1 MIQSRLDRNLSTQKS
16 HELWASQWNLSKWCP
31 ERISC
36 PLWEQACS
44 NGTTCCGWCGS
55 APQNS
60 SNTQI
65 NHGILLQLHI
75 LLRFISLQ
83 LCTENIMG
91 RSSLMFGIY
100 KTTEPPVLNSFDKAE
115 WLEEVGR
122 QCLVTPVIQRCH
134 ERPPLHSW
142 NDFAKEIQKHSEDQ
156 IPPLQSSLLL
166 LLWSSFSVS
175 VSFLHALALRLCLA
189 LVSGKFTVNT

>member
-1 MIQSRLDRNLSTQKS
+1 MGFSVNLLK
-16 HELWASQWNLSKWCP
+16 LCP
-31 ERISC
+31 ERVSC
-36 PLWEQACS
+36 PLWVQACS
-44 NGTTCCGWCGS
+44 NSTTCCGWCGS

-65 NHGILLQLHI
+65 NHGTLLQLHI

-83 LCTENIMG
+83 LCTENTMG

-100 KTTEPPVLNSFDKAE
+100 KRTEPPVLNSLDKAE
-115 WLEEVGR
+115 WLGEVGR

-134 ERPPLHSW
+134 QIPPLHSW
-142 NDFAKEIQKHSEDQ
+142 NDFAKEMQKHSEDQ

-166 LLWSSFSVS
+166 LPWSSFSVS
-175 VSFLHALALRLCLA
+175 VSFPHALALRLCLA
-189 LVSGKFTVNT
+189 LVSHKFTGNT